1 MLRANSRKRITA
13 ERTGSNRITGGR
25 TSPSPPPHSAAP
37 PVSAA
42 PPPRGRSVVGRIVG
56 LLILLAAVGLAGY
69 VVYYLDQSP
78 RTDDAFVRADTIG
91 VAPQV
96 SGRIAVL
103 HVQDNQAVKKGDV
116 LFELDS
122 VPYRHALERSRA
134 TLDGLEKQ
142 IGLSRRDVRAQ
153 QFGAASA
160 QANIERAQA
169 QAKQAADTLE
179 RIEPLLEKGDVT
191 DESVDQAR
199 TAKQAAEAALQVA
212 RRDAQ
217 GRGGGQRRRFA
228 GRPARRAARG
238 DCERRNDLTQTVMRA
253 PFDGRIIDLDIAQG
267 EFAATGRR
275 LFTLINTRNWYV
287 IANFRE
293 TALKDI
299 RPGMKAEVYLMT
311 DPSRRFTGTVHS
323 IGFGVYPEEGGAST
337 TGCRACRARST
348 GSASHS
354 AFRCVSAWTRRR
366 RTSSASA
373 PRRSRSFRRTV
384 RTAQPQ
390 RRGDRRASH
399 DNGCASPGCG

>member
-1 MLRANSRKRITA
+1 
-13 ERTGSNRITGGR
+13 
-25 TSPSPPPHSAAP
+25 
-37 PVSAA
+37 VSAA

-56 LLILLAAVGLAGY
+56 LLILLVAVGLAGY

-169 QAKQAADTLE
+169 QARQAADTLE
-179 RIEPLLEKGDVT
+179 RIEPLLEKGYVT

-217 GRGGGQRRRFA
+217 KAAAAVSGVDSLV
-228 GRPARRAARG
+228 ARLGELRAAIASA
-238 DCERRNDLTQTVMRA
+238 EYDLTQTVMRA
-253 PFDGRIIDLDIAQG
+253 PFDGRIIDLNIAQG

-337 TGCRACRARST
+337 NGLPRVPRSINWVRV
-348 GSASHS
+348 AQRFPVRIRVD
-354 AFRCVSAWTRRR
+354 APPEDLFRIG
-366 RTSSASA
+366 ASA
-373 PRRSRSFRRTV
+373 VALIPPDGAHSTT
-384 RTAQPQ
+384 TAA
-390 RRGDRRASH
+390 R
-399 DNGCASPGCG
+399 